1 MFFSVN
7 EFHDAIHS
15 DERHT
20 QHLWRFRTY
29 SKRELAELLRR
40 VKQGIVRRDGDCSAA
55 VGSKPA
61 IFDYSL
67 YLHKWERPWN
77 IVPKLRNFVPPAGD
91 FGVGVEVEMGFNSR
105 TAASDVVSAIRHWKH
120 IAIDHE
126 GGTHGVEATFPPVLY
141 SKFGKRSQVSRYLQ
155 LLNERFEER
164 CVHHMQNHYVGT
176 HVNVSYYSTTT
187 NNSQVNG
194 SRLNLVNNY
203 LSRLDRSQNVRYF
216 GRDPYRLGM
225 DQSRWIEWKLFNS
238 VTNWKVLRRYVDI
251 AVSLTALVAADT
263 EITQEA
269 VMAALD
275 AGYNKHGEI

>member
-7 EFHDAIHS
+7 EFHNAVHS
-15 DERHT
+15 DDQETRHLR
-20 QHLWRFRTY
+20 HFRAY
-29 SKRELAELLRR
+29 NKKELAELLRR
-40 VKQGIVRRDGDCSAA
+40 VKQGIVRRDSDCSTA
-55 VGSKPA
+55 VGSKSA
-61 IFDYSL
+61 IAGYSFYL
-67 YLHKWERPWN
+67 YKWERPWN

-120 IAIDHE
+120 IAIDYE

-155 LLNERFEER
+155 LLAERFENC
-164 CVHHMQNHYVGT
+164 CVHHAQNQYVGT
-176 HVNVSYYSTTT
+176 HVNVSHCRDANGSAR
-187 NNSQVNG
+187 VNG
-194 SRLNLVNNY
+194 VRLNSVNTY
-203 LSRLDRSQNVRYF
+203 LSRLSHAQNVRYF

-225 DQSRWIEWKLFNS
+225 NQSRWIEWKLFNS